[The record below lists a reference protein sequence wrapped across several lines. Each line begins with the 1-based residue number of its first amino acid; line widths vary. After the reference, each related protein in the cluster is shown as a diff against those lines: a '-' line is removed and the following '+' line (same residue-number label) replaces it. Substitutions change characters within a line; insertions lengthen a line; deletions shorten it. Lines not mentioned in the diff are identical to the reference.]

1 LAQALAADATFVAPQ
16 RASHKYSV
24 LIVEGQTAERT
35 ILTQLVQRDVS
46 FIPAGE
52 AAGTEEA
59 LQILTR
65 APAPPDVI
73 VLSWLQ
79 DGGAADRWGFVDEL
93 RRRCPDA
100 RFVMTCPKE
109 RSAIVRRARENGI
122 DVLHAS
128 RDSFHSLRRA
138 MHLAAQGRPYLS
150 PRLEEVAGRTDR
162 LTKRHRE
169 ILVAMAEGASRPE
182 IGRQLGISEATVRSH
197 SRALFA
203 TLGVNE
209 RAHAVAVG
217 LRAGLIG

>member
-1 LAQALAADATFVAPQ
+1 VAPH
-16 RASHKYSV
+16 RPSRPCPREVSV
-24 LIVEGQTAERT
+24 LVVEGQTAERRV
-35 ILTQLVQRDVS
+35 LSQLVERDVS
-46 FIPAGE
+46 FVAAGE
-52 AAGTEEA
+52 AACPDA
-59 LQILTR
+59 AFQILDR
-65 APAPPDVI
+65 APAPPDLI

-79 DGGAADRWGFVDEL
+79 DGGATDRWAFVAEL

-100 RFVMTCPKE
+100 RFLMTCPKE
-109 RSAIVRRARENGI
+109 RTAIVTRARDNGI
-122 DVLHAS
+122 DALHAT

-162 LTKRHRE
+162 LTQRHRE
-169 ILVAMAEGASRPE
+169 ILVAMADGASRPE

-209 RAHAVAVG
+209 RAHTVTVA